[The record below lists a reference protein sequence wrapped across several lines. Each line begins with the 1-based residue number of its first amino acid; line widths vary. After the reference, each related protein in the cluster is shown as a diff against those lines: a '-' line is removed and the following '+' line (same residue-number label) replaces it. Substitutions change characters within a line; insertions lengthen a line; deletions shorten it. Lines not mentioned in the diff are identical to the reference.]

1 MPIPSSAWFPQ
12 SMQERAA
19 WLQNFMDKL
28 TPALATS
35 LGFSVA
41 ERSAME
47 DDNSD
52 FQQLAQMQSN
62 ADTFMAA
69 FRQFRISLTEDP
81 VGTATPVFPAESFA
95 APPVGVPAGIFQRLI
110 QNVDRIRASPNYT
123 DETGAS
129 LGIKPATK
137 VPEAEGTLKPAIKVS
152 AAEFG
157 YKFTA
162 NVVRQGQPAFK
173 LQLQREGSSEWT
185 DAVVSTS
192 SSIEYTVVPTTPGQP
207 ERILVRAVLYKGT
220 QAVGLPSDPTYVT
233 VNP

>member
-129 LGIKPATK
+129 LGIKPTSSGPT
-137 VPEAEGTLKPAIKVS
+137 PEADLKPVLKAV
-152 AAEFG
+152 AQPG
-157 YKFTA
+157 
-162 NVVRQGQPAFK
+162 NVVEAKFSRGESDGIVIEMQIDIETNWSTAGRFFKSPAVV
-173 LQLQREGSSEWT
+173 EIPASSPNLPRAVRMRARFLKGN
-185 DAVVSTS
+185 DAVGQNSDTVS
-192 SSIEYTVVPTTPGQP
+192 VTT
-207 ERILVRAVLYKGT
+207 
-220 QAVGLPSDPTYVT
+220 
-233 VNP
+233 NP